1 MYEAEPYQAASV
13 TTALDVK
20 SKLHK
25 SQMAIMKNDSRIAI
39 P

>member
-13 TTALDVK
+13 TTTLDVK
-20 SKLHK
+20 SKLL
-25 SQMAIMKNDSRIAI
+25 SQMAIMKNDSRIAL